1 MIVDRAAVLR
11 WLETQVPPPRLRHIL
26 SVEAWGQQLA
36 TYHGLDAERVATAG
50 LLHDLAKYY
59 PDERLLAIAR
69 ATPEIVLDPILEAV
83 PHLLH
88 GPVSAVVAQQTF
100 GVNDPIVLNAVR
112 YHTLG
117 DPALDPVAQ
126 VVFVAD
132 ALEPYRGQTARLQ
145 HLRQLATE
153 NLAAAVVAVSNDTLG
168 LLLARDQ
175 LIHPRLLDTRNT
187 FLTYLGRCTLV
198 K

>member
-1 MIVDRAAVLR
+1 M
-11 WLETQVPPPRLRHIL
+11 
-26 SVEAWGQQLA
+26 
-36 TYHGLDAERVATAG
+36 
-50 LLHDLAKYY
+50 
-59 PDERLLAIAR
+59 
-69 ATPEIVLDPILEAV
+69 